1 MKNTSGT
8 ALFIVVENANLEF
21 IFVKETLMEQILCHL
36 IGDYWAQS
44 DWMANN
50 KTKSHWPAFCHVLIY
65 TLVFLFLTTSW
76 KALFFIGGT
85 HFLIDRFRLAR
96 YLCWA
101 KNWLAPL
108 TRQENHA
115 ILVEKEGQPCIIP
128 HPYVWIKPWSVC
140 KATGYDP
147 ERPIWLT
154 TWLLI
159 ITDNSMHLL
168 CNYFALN
175 WLN

>member
-1 MKNTSGT
+1 
-8 ALFIVVENANLEF
+8 
-21 IFVKETLMEQILCHL
+21 MEQILCHL
-36 IGDYWAQS
+36 VGDYWAQS
-44 DWMANN
+44 DWMAGN
-50 KTKSHWPAFCHVLIY
+50 KTKSHWPAFCHAFTY
-65 TLVFLFLTTSW
+65 TLIFLFITTSW
-76 KALFFIGGT
+76 KALLFIGGT

-101 KNWLAPL
+101 KNLIGPWKRKPC
-108 TRQENHA
+108 
-115 ILVEKEGQPCIIP
+115 EGCEL
-128 HPYVWIKPWSVC
+128 IKLDPDNKYRPTWHDCHQLKYTPPTKSWEEC
-140 KATGYDP
+140 KTTGYDP

>member
-1 MKNTSGT
+1 
-8 ALFIVVENANLEF
+8 
-21 IFVKETLMEQILCHL
+21 MEQILCHL
-36 IGDYWAQS
+36 VGDYWAQS
-44 DWMANN
+44 DWMAGN
-50 KTKSHWPAFCHVLIY
+50 KTKSHWPAFCHAFTY
-65 TLVFLFLTTSW
+65 TLIFLFITTSW
-76 KALFFIGGT
+76 KALLFIGGT

-101 KNWLAPL
+101 KNWIAPWPKIIMREPL
-108 TRQENHA
+108 NSDRCNCNQHPDLKGSA
-115 ILVEKEGQPCIIP
+115 CCICGST
-128 HPYVWIKPWSVC
+128 WIEFKPPTKSWEEC